1 MKSKLIYLALI
12 TVVIITGTSNAS
24 IFIDVNKKSFK
35 PDTIFNDDVFII
47 GNNIKFQSHITGDLI
62 GASQD
67 IVFSGICNG
76 NINWAARRITING
89 PVDGSIRG
97 VAQTIDINSR
107 VGRNL
112 VAAGETITIGPGTS
126 VSVDANLAGFKIL
139 AGSKIIFEGS
149 VGNDLVIRGDKI
161 IIAGKV
167 GGDLD
172 IKASIIEI
180 EPSAV
185 IEGDLIYKS
194 PNKIKIGDEVVIKG
208 NIRRIE
214 IEEDSEQEKYSAF
227 FPIRFLIIMFMIFNF
242 IFSFIVF
249 IVALALGNAWM
260 VPLMFLA
267 LIVSGTVLVSI
278 NKKFALKA
286 TSVIENR
293 FLVSLGLGILLILL
307 FPLAALIA
315 VVTFV
320 GIPIGIMIVFAFGI
334 LSFVG
339 VIYTAQF
346 VGSYLSRL
354 LKIGKQPPSFL
365 CLFIGIIVL
374 AGLILIPII
383 GWFVAIAAL
392 ALGLGSIVLS
402 FEKVKIDIN
411 TTSKPSST

>member
-12 TVVIITGTSNAS
+12 TVVIITGTLNAS
-24 IFIDVNKKSFK
+24 TFIDVNKKSFK

-97 VAQTIDINSR
+97 FAQTIDINSR

-112 VAAGETITIGPGTS
+112 FAVGETITIGPGTS
-126 VSVDANLAGFKIL
+126 VSTDIDL

-194 PNKIKIGDEVVIKG
+194 PNKMKIGDEVVIKG
-208 NIRRIE
+208 DTRWIE

-227 FPIRFLIIMFMIFNF
+227 SPIRFLIIMFMIFN
-242 IFSFIVF
+242 
-249 IVALALGNAWM
+249 
-260 VPLMFLA
+260 
-267 LIVSGTVLVSI
+267 
-278 NKKFALKA
+278 
-286 TSVIENR
+286 
-293 FLVSLGLGILLILL
+293 
-307 FPLAALIA
+307 
-315 VVTFV
+315 
-320 GIPIGIMIVFAFGI
+320 
-334 LSFVG
+334 
-339 VIYTAQF
+339 
-346 VGSYLSRL
+346 
-354 LKIGKQPPSFL
+354 
-365 CLFIGIIVL
+365 
-374 AGLILIPII
+374 
-383 GWFVAIAAL
+383 
-392 ALGLGSIVLS
+392 
-402 FEKVKIDIN
+402 
-411 TTSKPSST
+411 TTT